1 MTYITDNIRI
11 VHAVPHYFWSR
22 IPWSELNKDE
32 MEAWKII
39 DRSNDNLLK
48 IVNFDDYDNN
58 QQKAIQDL
66 GFKDYT
72 WNAKPI
78 NPKFPTILFDEE
90 DDEDISVDNII
101 EYWDVHN
108 WIDLNTYNKEL
119 FSIIGF
125 DKKSFDYNIYPNT
138 NWEDF
143 NEEEIDALCFLGYNQ
158 SSWNEILDEQLEVYK
173 EDNNYSYEIEIFI
186 ELDDE
191 TDTEDD
197 DETDNFH
204 HIEKT
209 ELEEKYDFMKNLR
222 KFNKL
227 KIKEII
233 NSYITFKKTNVLNK
247 KIDFCKFINLICEKN
262 L

>member
-1 MTYITDNIRI
+1 MGDMTYIADNIRI
-11 VHAVPHYFWSR
+11 VHAIPHYFWSG
-22 IPWSELNKDE
+22 ISWSELNKDE
-32 MEAWKII
+32 MDAWKII
-39 DRSNDNLLK
+39 GYNMDKWNDNLLK
-48 IVNFDDYDNN
+48 IFNFDDYDNN

-72 WNAKPI
+72 WNAKPV

-108 WIDLNTYNKEL
+108 WIDLNIYNKEL

-125 DKKSFDYNIYPNT
+125 DKKSFDYNIYPNV

-143 NEEEIDALCFLGYNQ
+143 NKEQMDALCFLGYNQ
-158 SSWNEILDEQLEVYK
+158 INWNEIVDDQSEMYE
-173 EDNNYSYEIEIFI
+173 EDNNDSYEIEIFI

-191 TDTEDD
+191 PE
-197 DETDNFH
+197 
-204 HIEKT
+204 IEKN
-209 ELEEKYDFMKNLR
+209 ELEEKYEFMKNLR

-227 KIKEII
+227 KINEII
-233 NSYITFKKTNVLNK
+233 
-247 KIDFCKFINLICEKN
+247 
-262 L
+262 